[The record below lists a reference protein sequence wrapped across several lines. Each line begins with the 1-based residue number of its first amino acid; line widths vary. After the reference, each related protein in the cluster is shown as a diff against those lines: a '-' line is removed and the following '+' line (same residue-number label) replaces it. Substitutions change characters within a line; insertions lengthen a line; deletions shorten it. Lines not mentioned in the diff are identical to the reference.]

1 MDDQT
6 VDKIFA
12 GSLGTLPP
20 VSSKIVRIFTSSTFT
35 DTSMERNTLMATVY
49 PKLKEYCREKHGL
62 EFQVVDMRW
71 GVRDEATDDH
81 MTTELCMKEI
91 ENCQRLSMGPNFVV
105 FLGQKYGY
113 RPIPTYILASELAQF
128 REILLTMGQEVILLD
143 TWYKKDSNAVPPIC
157 ILQPIS
163 SILVNFNNKRVPKL
177 QQEDQA
183 KWWDTL
189 DRMQKLLRKAATT
202 LYAQGQLD
210 FDSMHNY
217 LMSVTEREVINGL
230 LKVRNTKNHV
240 LAYVRY
246 INNINLQNLRRA
258 GLFIDIANRALD
270 AEAVRLLA
278 NLRDERMPAK
288 IEPSNLMR
296 YTVEWIGR
304 DGLANDTH
312 DEYLQNFI
320 SHFYRNIARLVD
332 RAMRKEDSS
341 PQGQIVTE
349 ILQHL
354 HACNNSVKVFYGRE
368 NDLEKVRRYI
378 LGPSIQPL
386 TLFGAG
392 GCGKTS
398 LLARSGSLIITWLTE
413 AQEKDS
419 SSPTGDD
426 GSNHPPPPTDNR
438 RRGSNINGSGEGS
451 NTKKGGETDRSNI
464 NGSGEGSNNKK
475 GSETDRSESSSK
487 TDSHNDATNFL
498 KEEEMSRPDSGRA
511 SPSQG
516 TASGTLSRR
525 SSTTLSRQESD
536 DTGFTASGASSRR
549 QSSSGIFSPVSTMT
563 DGRSSHRGSIALSTP
578 IQEHPDPDP
587 TSVPST
593 IKINKPIKPVLIM
606 RYLGTT
612 PDSSAITPML
622 ISLCQQISY
631 NYMIPF
637 DAIPDDLVPLTAY
650 FKQLLA
656 LATREQPLLV
666 FLDSVD
672 QIGGA
677 QDANK
682 MAWLPTRLPPFC
694 KIVVS
699 CVYEPENPEISKDC
713 QTLRRMIDEE
723 DNFIHVLALGEELA
737 SQVIRH
743 WMRNSHRDLTNYQ
756 WRVVSNAIA
765 RCSLPIFVKL
775 VFAEICRWKSYSR
788 AQETHL
794 ASNVMDSIMMLFE
807 RIEIQHGR
815 ILVFHALAYITASKS
830 GLSETEL
837 EDLLSLDDRVL
848 DDVYQYHMPPVR
860 RIPPLLWTRIR
871 NDLPNYLSEREADG
885 VSVLNWYHRQ
895 FKEAAKERYF
905 KNQNL
910 AIYFHSSIAE
920 YFMGTWGGGN
930 PKPFKYTEI
939 QRMRF
944 NLAEKEGEA
953 DRKVPLQPLVFVGK
967 DGKVSR
973 YNLRK
978 FGELPYHLVR
988 ARRLDDLFHNVLFH
1002 YQWLHAKLSSCPLQ
1016 AVLSDFEDTCNNLE
1030 DREMSRELMLVAD
1043 ALRLGG
1049 AILTQYPDL
1058 LASQLIGRLLPEA
1071 GANLNVRRLLEQCD
1085 KEGINNCALMPTA
1098 HCLHTPGG
1106 PLKYSLEGHQFAV
1119 FGVCLT
1125 SDARFVV
1132 SVSNKFL
1139 IWDLS
1144 TSDLTRA
1151 VNPGIEGVFQ
1161 GLILSPD
1168 DRFAAA
1174 WTNNSQTIILNLL
1187 TSEQIVINNPLQE
1200 DETVRGA
1207 CLLDTHCV
1215 LYGQSQWVLLT
1226 MQGVAVEIRRERCPL
1241 SQPQFQLLS
1250 MDFESH
1256 GKYHVVFWTGDL
1268 DDKRL
1273 VLQTINDGQRTS
1285 PLELHSAMVMNRKR
1299 DILYTCADLNSAN
1312 VSVFRLNKDQPTGNN
1327 RKGRNCNDE
1336 ESGQAGGWCKGN
1348 ILDGDDLLLQLS
1360 LSETENHVLGTTA
1373 LGFCIWNA
1381 ADFEN
1386 KTPSAKRIDL
1396 KLPTGVRNIS
1406 VSLLQSNS
1414 IILSKNDEFAVA
1426 GVRKNLYVW
1435 KIPTGQLVKVL
1446 DAHFGRIL
1454 AIVPYTI
1461 GPWNSV
1467 ITSSIDRSVK
1477 VWNLNNVFEQ
1487 VHVIDRHELQIDSIS
1502 LCQTT
1507 GVAVTVTRGCV
1518 GVWHILTGKLMDKL
1532 AYNALGA
1539 IVTHALI
1546 TQDGRHILAAESG
1559 SILIWEW
1566 PKRRVCFRAEQPS
1579 VKQIMLMEED
1589 TKFLTAS
1596 RLGPANE
1603 GKAVVVVRD
1612 CPNGVALYEVE
1623 IPVRTF
1629 RPAILTNDGL
1639 MLVMQGHEKNRDYLY
1654 VFQSQTGV
1662 LIHKFIP
1669 RYQGAKKD
1677 QAGLLIP
1684 VPGKATQV
1692 ALMDQDKGVVFDVR
1706 TKKHIRTIRRW
1717 SGQVTKDGRLGL
1729 YAPSRGGLELIEL
1742 RSSSTVSQLISR
1754 SAEGVFTNV
1763 TSFNATDQ
1771 YVLYY
1776 HSGHKTLRVFRVLD
1790 GQMLANYRLA
1800 AELTAIDTTT
1810 DGRCVVIGTLD
1821 GCLSVLAIADPAV
1834 PGSFQFLASL
1844 PSRTRQTRIPSAVS
1858 GESSRSDQDGDSNKK
1873 NRKGDKESGGG
1884 SHITL
1889 KAAATV
1895 AASWAKATQITNN
1908 KTGTVQ
1914 KVTSKACVIS

>member
-128 REILLTMGQEVILLD
+128 REVLLTMGQEVILLD

-202 LYAQGQLD
+202 LYSQGQLD

-278 NLRDERMPAK
+278 NLRDERLPAK

-304 DGLANDTH
+304 DGLGNDTH

-398 LLARSGSLIITWLTE
+398 LLAKSASLIVTWLSE
-413 AQEKDS
+413 FLEN
-419 SSPTGDD
+419 GHG
-426 GSNHPPPPTDNR
+426 GSNPPPDNR
-438 RRGSNINGSGEGS
+438 RRGSNINGQGEGQA
-451 NTKKGGETDRSNI
+451 NRKGGD
-464 NGSGEGSNNKK
+464 
-475 GSETDRSESSSK
+475 TDRSESGK
-487 TDSHNDATNFL
+487 GDSQNDIGTTW
-498 KEEEMSRPDSGRA
+498 KEEVVSCTDSGRT
-511 SPSQG
+511 SPLQG
-516 TASGTLSRR
+516 TTPGTQSRR
-525 SSTTLSRQESD
+525 SSRTSATLSRQESED
-536 DTGFTASGASSRR
+536 LASSNSSRR
-549 QSSSGIFSPVSTMT
+549 QSSSGVFSPVSTVT
-563 DGRSSHRGSIALSTP
+563 DGQSSHRGSIALSTP
-578 IQEHPDPDP
+578 IQEHIDPEP
-587 TSVPST
+587 ASPSVN
-593 IKINKPIKPVLIM
+593 KINKPIKPVLIM

-631 NYMIPF
+631 NYMVPF

-682 MAWLPTRLPPFC
+682 MAWLPTRLPPHC

-713 QTLRRMIDEE
+713 QTLRRMIDDE

-910 AIYFHSSIAE
+910 ANYFHSSIAE

-1030 DREMSRELMLVAD
+1030 DREISRETVRLTTRELMLVAD

-1085 KEGINNCALMPTA
+1085 KEGINHCALMPTA

-1174 WTNNSQTIILNLL
+1174 WTNNSQTILLNLL

-1200 DETVRGA
+1200 DETVGGA

-1226 MQGVAVEIRRERCPL
+1226 MQGVAVEIHRERCKDT
-1241 SQPQFQLLS
+1241 QFQLLA

-1256 GKYHVVFWTGDL
+1256 GNYHVIFWTGDL

-1273 VLQTINDGQRTS
+1273 IMQTVNDGHRTN

-1299 DILYTCADLNSAN
+1299 DILYACADLNSSS
-1312 VSVFRLNKDQPTGNN
+1312 VSVFKLNVGDQPTGNN
-1327 RKGRNCNDE
+1327 RKGRNCDVPAGLE
-1336 ESGQAGGWCKGN
+1336 PGQREWTKGN
-1348 ILDGDDLLLQLS
+1348 VLDGDDFLLQLS

-1381 ADFEN
+1381 ADFE
-1386 KTPSAKRIDL
+1386 KQTPNAKRIDL

-1435 KIPTGQLVKVL
+1435 KIPSGQLVKVL

-1454 AIVPYTI
+1454 AIVPYTV

-1546 TQDGRHILAAESG
+1546 TKDGRHILAAESG
-1559 SILIWEW
+1559 SIIIWEW
-1566 PKRRVCFRAEQPS
+1566 PNRRAFFKVEQPS
-1579 VKQIMLMEED
+1579 IKQIMLMDED
-1589 TKFLTAS
+1589 TRFLTAS
-1596 RLGPANE
+1596 RLGPPNE

-1623 IPVRTF
+1623 VPVRTF
-1629 RPAILTNDGL
+1629 RPAIITNDGL
-1639 MLVMQGHEKNRDYLY
+1639 MLVMLGHEKNRDYIY

-1662 LIHKFIP
+1662 LMHKFIP

-1677 QAGLLIP
+1677 QAGQLIP

-1800 AELTAIDTTT
+1800 AELTAIETTT

-1821 GCLSVLAIADPAV
+1821 GCLSVLAIADPTV

-1844 PSRTRQTRIPSAVS
+1844 PSRTRQTRIPSAIS
-1858 GESSRSDQDGDSNKK
+1858 GESSDRHDGQDANKRARK
-1873 NRKGDKESGGG
+1873 NEKEGG

-1895 AASWAKATQITNN
+1895 AASWAKATQTN

-1914 KVTSKACVIS
+1914 SVTSKACVLS